1 MLFYSVENDEGYV
14 YMKKRIVSFFLIVCL
29 IAVCLPFGTSAVS
42 GKYTISVASVANG
55 TLSLNKSSAAEGET
69 VVVTI
74 APNSGYITRAG
85 SVFYTYQDGGT
96 VTKALV
102 NHVQGEEN
110 GQQMRFVMPDKNV
123 TVYAEFVDASTD
135 GFSFDMVASAVK
147 SYGGTF
153 ESGTFNGL
161 RFLSRLYFKAGSRAV
176 STGKIK
182 VSKGGTRTEIAEIG
196 VLYAKTSTLGTA
208 TEMTLENVGT
218 NGIKQAVSFSN
229 ENPLNDNFF
238 EITKTY
244 VDSVAEINGT
254 TNLSLTDYTARA
266 YVKFADDDIFYSAE
280 RTDFAENTAERLGL
294 CEVNGG
300 AADATLTVS
309 NATPVNSSFT
319 GFGAVIYP
327 WTSTCMNNGSV
338 SAAAKAKAYTELD
351 RMQAARIKNVRIIFA
366 TIPPGYYDFT
376 NKVATVSAD
385 WYTNLWVEMLNAMEE
400 RGIDAMIN
408 FCWGDSIQN
417 LSNGN
422 LTSVLPSSY
431 SSLTLN
437 EQITAYGQLTAA
449 FVDYFLDNGC
459 DNVKSITFYSEP
471 GNGWKGN
478 TNAEAKSQSAQ
489 LNFGNVITTYGQ
501 CVASVKQQLTALG
514 RGSDV
519 TLVSG
524 NISMLYD
531 VTSGYDWWNITSWGG
546 YSFLAGKNWFRT
558 MLSKSNIT
566 NNSNAYS
573 YHYYGKYNNV
583 KISNYT
589 ANKAALNAFASDAL
603 NGTGVSANDIMMDEL
618 SVKITGSAAA
628 ANNKSTVSA
637 FEATQL
643 AEYLASI
650 MNSGY
655 KGAYM
660 WSFSDFGGGNNFG
673 FMPNA
678 LSADTLPYSRY
689 YALAL
694 IAKYMNGCD
703 RIYAGSYANGCITTF
718 GKDANGNQML
728 MVVNMNATKK
738 TVSVN
743 FNTPLPA
750 ATLNRHLYNPSVN
763 PITNQ
768 ANGIGI
774 DKTFTGVSAA
784 LTDTLPAGGVAI
796 YTTANF

>member
-1 MLFYSVENDEGYV
+1 
-14 YMKKRIVSFFLIVCL
+14 MKKRVISVFL
-29 IAVCLPFGTSAVS
+29 AVCMLVICFPFGTSAA
-42 GKYTISVASVANG
+42 GKHTISIAAVANG
-55 TLSLNKSSAAEGET
+55 TLTLNKSSAAAGDT

-74 APNSGYITRAG
+74 TPDNGYITRAG
-85 SVFYTYQDGGT
+85 SVFYTYEDGGT

-102 NHVQGEEN
+102 NHVTGEEN

-123 TVYAEFVDASTD
+123 KVYAEFVSADTN
-135 GFSFDMVASAVK
+135 GYSFDIVASAVK

-153 ESGTFNGL
+153 ESGSFNGL
-161 RFLSRLYFKAGSRAV
+161 RFLSRLYFKAGSRAA

-182 VSKGGTRTEIAEIG
+182 VSKDGTRTEIAEIG
-196 VLYAKTSTLGTA
+196 ILYAKTSTLGTA
-208 TEMTLENVGT
+208 TEMTVGNVGT
-218 NGIKQAVSFSN
+218 NGIKQVVSFSS
-229 ENPLNDNFF
+229 ENPQNNNFF

-266 YVKFADDDIFYSAE
+266 YIKFVGDDTVYYSSE
-280 RTDFAENTAERLGL
+280 RTDFAENTAKRLDL
-294 CEVNGG
+294 CEVNNGTP
-300 AADATLTVS
+300 DATLNVA

-327 WTSTCMNNGSV
+327 WTSTCLNNGVV
-338 SAAAKAKAYTELD
+338 SAAAKTKAYTELD
-351 RMQAARIKNVRIIFA
+351 RMQAAGIKNVRIIFA

-376 NKVATVSAD
+376 NKVANVSSD
-385 WYTNLWVEMLNAMEE
+385 WYTNLWVEMLNAMAD

-408 FCWGDSIQN
+408 FCWGDSIQS
-417 LSNGN
+417 LSGGS
-422 LTSVLPSSY
+422 LTAVLPSSY

-437 EQITAYGQLTAA
+437 EQITAYGQLSAA

-478 TNAEAKSQSAQ
+478 SNAEAKSQSAQ
-489 LNFGNVITTYGQ
+489 LNFGNVITTYGE

-514 RGSDV
+514 RGNDV
-519 TLVSG
+519 SLVSG

-531 VTSGYDWWNITSWGG
+531 NTSGYDWWNITSWGG
-546 YSFLAGKNWFRT
+546 YSFLSGKNWFRT
-558 MLSKSNIT
+558 MLGKSNIT
-566 NNSNAYS
+566 SNSNAYS

-583 KISNYT
+583 KVSNYT
-589 ANKAALNAFASDAL
+589 ANKTALNAFASDAL
-603 NGTGVSANDIMMDEL
+603 NGTGITANQIMMDEL
-618 SVKITGSAAA
+618 SVKITGSGAA

-643 AEYLASI
+643 AEYLATM

-655 KGAYM
+655 KGAYL
-660 WSFSDFGGGNNFG
+660 WSFSDFGGDNNFG

-678 LSADTLPYSRY
+678 LSGKTLPYSRY
-689 YALAL
+689 YAMAL

-703 RIYAGSYANGCITTF
+703 RIYAGSYANGCITTL
-718 GKDANGNQML
+718 GKDSDGNQML
-728 MVVNMNATKK
+728 LVVNMNSTKK
-738 TVSVN
+738 TVRVN
-743 FNTPLPA
+743 FGSTLSGA
-750 ATLNRHLYNPSVN
+750 SLNRHLYNPSVTAV
-763 PITNQ
+763 TNQ
-768 ANGIGI
+768 ANAIGT
-774 DKTFTGVSAA
+774 DKTFTGVTTD

-796 YTTANF
+796 YTTASF